1 VTDVGGTW
9 RWTQDRDSASAEV
22 TVPASAS
29 DLALDILDRGFIH
42 AKLQPGEYAMRLE
55 EWVHMEAKATLSLE
69 QGERFVLFGAHPYG
83 YAGAGTTPVTRADA
97 QALHDRLWQPS
108 HATLIVV
115 GDVDV
120 HAVGCAQIATVE
132 GAATMY
138 GRPDEPLDHVRS
150 YPTRIGRVTRADVV
164 RAAARYLRAEALH
177 VLLFTDAR
185 SFDAAPLGLGPPVVL
200 AASP

>member
-1 VTDVGGTW
+1 MHIAAELPRDDLVSGVDRMLRAVETTSQGQVTDADVATAKEALVGSY
-9 RWTQDRDSASAEV
+9 R
-22 TVPASAS
+22 
-29 DLALDILDRGFIH
+29 
-42 AKLQPGEYAMRLE
+42 
-55 EWVHMEAKATLSLE
+55 
-69 QGERFVLFGAHPYG
+69 
-83 YAGAGTTPVTRADA
+83 
-97 QALHDRLWQPS
+97 
-108 HATLIVV
+108 
-115 GDVDV
+115 
-120 HAVGCAQIATVE
+120 AQIATVE
-132 GAATMY
+132 GAATSY

>member
-1 VTDVGGTW
+1 MTDVGGTW

-29 DLALDILDRGFIH
+29 DLALDVLDRGFIH

-115 GDVDV
+115 GDV
-120 HAVGCAQIATVE
+120 
-132 GAATMY
+132 GAH
-138 GRPDEPLDHVRS
+138 RR
-150 YPTRIGRVTRADVV
+150 
-164 RAAARYLRAEALH
+164 RAAPRRPR
-177 VLLFTDAR
+177 VR
-185 SFDAAPLGLGPPVVL
+185 G
-200 AASP
+200 